1 MAMSIHTSVV
11 ATTMSGPEPVAP
23 PPWSRATLV
32 AFRFG
37 FSLAALSFFD
47 FVTFV
52 GNYLFFDRIR
62 KSVDRWTGSL
72 ADSAFFQSTRYLG
85 AFLLRLV
92 TGSAETVEQ
101 TAQRYGFALCIAL
114 GLLLIGSIVTV
125 VWSVADR
132 RRVEYR
138 ALNRWLRVYARYT
151 LALVMMTYA
160 VVKVIPTQF
169 GFLTPGELLRP
180 VGQLNRFWVLWDF
193 MAVSTGYTVFAGLV
207 ELLGCVLLF
216 FRRTTLLGALLLLV
230 TLTNVFAM
238 DVAYNVLGAAIVAGL
253 LIVLSMIVI
262 APYAAP
268 LGNVLLLAQADSMP
282 AEPLTFLPR
291 WRFAPLA
298 KVLILALLIAILVA
312 GGLQQRRSYFGR
324 GNAFLGLF
332 DVDRFVRA
340 GVPINP
346 SADDVKTWKRV
357 ASDGRYD
364 SGGLTVQFASGDVRQ
379 YQLLEDT
386 ANRLWTVRERSKI
399 IATLTYTAAPDGSVS
414 LDGRIGGDPVQLHL
428 RPVDV
433 RSFPLLK

>member
-1 MAMSIHTSVV
+1 
-11 ATTMSGPEPVAP
+11 
-23 PPWSRATLV
+23 
-32 AFRFG
+32 
-37 FSLAALSFFD
+37 
-47 FVTFV
+47 
-52 GNYLFFDRIR
+52 
-62 KSVDRWTGSL
+62 
-72 ADSAFFQSTRYLG
+72 
-85 AFLLRLV
+85 
-92 TGSAETVEQ
+92 
-101 TAQRYGFALCIAL
+101 
-114 GLLLIGSIVTV
+114 
-125 VWSVADR
+125 
-132 RRVEYR
+132 
-138 ALNRWLRVYARYT
+138 
-151 LALVMMTYA
+151 
-160 VVKVIPTQF
+160 
-169 GFLTPGELLRP
+169 
-180 VGQLNRFWVLWDF
+180 
-193 MAVSTGYTVFAGLV
+193 
-207 ELLGCVLLF
+207 
-216 FRRTTLLGALLLLV
+216 
-230 TLTNVFAM
+230 M

-324 GNAFLGLF
+324 GNAFFGLF

>member
-1 MAMSIHTSVV
+1 
-11 ATTMSGPEPVAP
+11 
-23 PPWSRATLV
+23 
-32 AFRFG
+32 
-37 FSLAALSFFD
+37 
-47 FVTFV
+47 
-52 GNYLFFDRIR
+52 
-62 KSVDRWTGSL
+62 
-72 ADSAFFQSTRYLG
+72 
-85 AFLLRLV
+85 
-92 TGSAETVEQ
+92 
-101 TAQRYGFALCIAL
+101 
-114 GLLLIGSIVTV
+114 
-125 VWSVADR
+125 
-132 RRVEYR
+132 
-138 ALNRWLRVYARYT
+138 
-151 LALVMMTYA
+151 MMTYA

-324 GNAFLGLF
+324 GNAFFGLF